1 MSMRIYT
8 DLRGMAQFLICVIR
22 SLPAAAGNL
31 SLTEHVPVFVS
42 PFVFTRVHKNGQTP
56 DDVG

>member
-8 DLRGMAQFLICVIR
+8 DYAGWGKFLICVIR

-31 SLTEHVPVFVS
+31 RLYVA
-42 PFVFTRVHKNGQTP
+42 
-56 DDVG
+56 